1 MKIHNHSLFGW
12 CMQEKKKRER
22 LCIVRDEWRPNQKLE
37 NLWTEVMCGHYTV
50 TKDIIVVLKHPSD
63 WKAPISIYSKW
74 CLKPIW
80 QSCITWWQSEQ
91 AKYNGRAEAKCI
103 HCRASGPTQTIW
115 KELSF
120 SAFRAWEHYSP
131 HTETSTESC
140 WSLRIPSHVTTLKNI
155 LVVCSPL
162 RTNSAWQLGC
172 WWAAPA
178 TTANTWIWHE
188 WWALY
193 SAMLVGSH
201 SAPN

>member
-1 MKIHNHSLFGW
+1 MHCERWVERQSEAWKPLNRSNVWSLHCNKRHHS
-12 CMQEKKKRER
+12 C
-22 LCIVRDEWRPNQKLE
+22 
-37 NLWTEVMCGHYTV
+37 
-50 TKDIIVVLKHPSD
+50 TKTSFWLQSSNFHLQ
-63 WKAPISIYSKW
+63 W

-91 AKYNGRAEAKCI
+91 AKYNSRAEAKCI

-131 HTETSTESC
+131 HTETPTESC
-140 WSLRIPSHVTTLKNI
+140 WSLRSFPLHVTTLKNI

-162 RTNSAWQLGC
+162 RTNSTWQLGC